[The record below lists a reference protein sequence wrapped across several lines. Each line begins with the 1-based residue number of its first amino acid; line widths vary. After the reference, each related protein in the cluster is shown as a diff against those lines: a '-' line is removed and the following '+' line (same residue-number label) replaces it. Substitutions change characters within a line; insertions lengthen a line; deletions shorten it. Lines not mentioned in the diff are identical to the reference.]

1 MARRSFAL
9 LLVLVLAAGALAQA
23 KPPTQQ
29 PLPLDPLTPAE
40 VAAARQIVAKDDRVI
55 AIAGENPRVVVVL
68 FIAPKSRENGEA
80 SGRWADVVVHNDREN
95 GGARVLVNLTA
106 GSVADV
112 VRLTERNVPIG
123 PGDVEAAAAL
133 ALESGSVQRILGGPE
148 AARAFRVAHGA
159 MTRETVNESRIEG
172 VSDRGADP
180 DDPCTTHRCVA
191 LFFRTRGRYIA
202 INQVTVDLTERRVYV
217 REGAQP

>member
-1 MARRSFAL
+1 MSGRFLS
-9 LLVLVLAAGALAQA
+9 LVLVAVLAASAAGQTKTPA
-23 KPPTQQ
+23 T
-29 PLPLDPLTPAE
+29 LDPLTPEE
-40 VAAARQIVAKDDRVI
+40 VAAARDIVSKSDRVT
-55 AIAGENPRVVVVL
+55 AIAGQNPRVILVQ
-68 FIAPKSRENGEA
+68 FISAKSREKGEA
-80 SGRWADVVVHNDREN
+80 YGRWADVFVHNDKEN

-148 AARAFRVAHGA
+148 TARTFRVAQGVA
-159 MTRETVNESRIEG
+159 RRETANENRIEG
-172 VSDRGADP
+172 VSDRGVDP
-180 DDPCTTHRCVA
+180 DDPCTIHRCIA

-202 INQVTVDLTERRVYV
+202 INQVTVDLTARRVYV